1 MHLVVVFGPPAVGKM
16 TVGHELSLLTG
27 YKLLHNHMTV
37 EPVLDIFPFGS
48 PPFGRLVDEFRRRII
63 EEAVAADLPGL
74 VFTLVWGVELPGDAA
89 LVTSY
94 AGIVEA
100 AGGRVSFVELS
111 ADLDERLARNRTEF
125 RLAEKK
131 SKRDLEFSHGNVLEL
146 DANYVMNTGSGPS
159 EADAVLAGH
168 DHLRID
174 NTRLSAADVAARVVD
189 GLGLRSPA

>member
-1 MHLVVVFGPPAVGKM
+1 M
-16 TVGHELSLLTG
+16 TVGHELAKRTG

-63 EEAVAADLPGL
+63 EEAVAADLSGL

-111 ADLDERLARNRTEF
+111 AEF

-189 GLGLRSPA
+189 GLGLRSRA